1 MFQGTGHCVGMTDD
15 QAAVLQQSVEAYLD
29 SRAGRTLDIGVPDH
43 FATLV
48 HAAGSVVTG
57 ITDEVL
63 RVGVAMSWLGPR
75 GAGAPL
81 AAMRTAVRDLL
92 AQVEPRQDLRLTR
105 VMEVVIAYGCGKWRQ
120 VQTDADGWEQRWQG
134 AMRGLVRAMEPAL
147 GQANRWLAA
156 HVVGFPSD
164 RQGGLG
170 GTPQESTALWSDA
183 WLLAVRFACPEQP
196 LLLSE
201 HEAALMLEY
210 TGEGLELTTVTQTYQ
225 SFIPPGAKAL
235 WTVHD
240 RPAVFA
246 LSSGQLFSFPEQTTV
261 LLLVR
266 DDDVLIKAV
275 TDDQEQQARLKPGE
289 VVSLTGPTT
298 LRLRACT
305 CGTTH
310 CPERHRLAGWNP
322 ARRVLKGDPDER
334 QEKTEA
340 PLTLWDAVASAVK
353 GPQAALKTGAFVQGM
368 YFPLLA
374 QEDFLV

>member
-1 MFQGTGHCVGMTDD
+1 MGMTDD
-15 QAAVLQQSVEAYLD
+15 QAAALQQSVEAYLD

-63 RVGVAMSWLGPR
+63 WVGVAMSWLGPR

-81 AAMRTAVRDLL
+81 AAMRAHVHDLL
-92 AQVEPRQDLRLTR
+92 AQVEPHQDLRLTR

-120 VQTDADGWEQRWQG
+120 VQAGASGWEQRWQG

-147 GQANRWLAA
+147 AQANRWLAA

-170 GTPQESTALWSDA
+170 GTAPENTALWSDA

-196 LLLSE
+196 LQLQE
-201 HEAALMLEY
+201 HETALTLEY
-210 TGEGLELTTVTQTYQ
+210 TGEGLELATMDQTYS
-225 SFIPPGAKAL
+225 SFVPPGAKAL
-235 WTVHD
+235 WTVYD
-240 RPAVFA
+240 RAVAFA
-246 LSSGQLFSFPEQTTV
+246 PPSGQMLSLPEQTTV

-266 DDDVLIKAV
+266 DDDVMIKAV
-275 TDDQEQQARLKPGE
+275 TDGQEQQVRLKPGE
-289 VVSLTGPTT
+289 VGSLTGPTT
-298 LRLRACT
+298 LQLRACT

-310 CPERHRLAGWNP
+310 CLERHRLAGWNP
-322 ARRVLKGDPDER
+322 AKRVLKGDADE
-334 QEKTEA
+334 QPEKTEA